1 MGASAEDSSD
11 LSSFLGE
18 KTFASH
24 QHHQELKQAE
34 EKISALRLKLDPE
47 GEARRRRVEA
57 RKSQGTEKK
66 WNFSGK
72 SSLAHGEWLMVYGQD
87 DKIHRSQDHDTM
99 WSMWHES
106 LEFDSHQRVHSFFS
120 YQRWQPHHQWPL
132 PTLGSM
138 MLRVSNSFSE
148 KEPPWFLCT
157 SSSFIM
163 VSSMHF
169 LQLQDLRR
177 TWGGVGT
184 PAHAGLSRARPLP
197 CRRWRWEI
205 WEKKA

>member
-1 MGASAEDSSD
+1 MRYAISQEDVESANLALEDATGMGASAEDSSD

-72 SSLAHGEWLMVYGQD
+72 SSLAHGE
-87 DKIHRSQDHDTM
+87 
-99 WSMWHES
+99 
-106 LEFDSHQRVHSFFS
+106 
-120 YQRWQPHHQWPL
+120 
-132 PTLGSM
+132 
-138 MLRVSNSFSE
+138 
-148 KEPPWFLCT
+148 
-157 SSSFIM
+157 
-163 VSSMHF
+163 
-169 LQLQDLRR
+169 
-177 TWGGVGT
+177 
-184 PAHAGLSRARPLP
+184 
-197 CRRWRWEI
+197 
-205 WEKKA
+205 